1 MLVMFSAIIAEAFKI
16 IVRYNFGD
24 PLDYEP
30 FNDLEMCW
38 RKVKFVKYILTLCH
52 IWKTECQ
59 KWNKVIR
66 SSSFIDVFVDLS
78 NLKFF
83 KVSGLY

>member
-1 MLVMFSAIIAEAFKI
+1 MLVMFSAIIAEAFKV

-24 PLDYEP
+24 PLDYES

-38 RKVKFVKYILTLCH
+38 RKVKFAKYILTLRH

-59 KWNKVIR
+59 KWRNWLDHHH
-66 SSSFIDVFVDLS
+66 FIDVLRGP
-78 NLKFF
+78 LEHEI
-83 KVSGLY
+83 L